1 VVQPLARGIPGLG
14 SLPNGASAGPASGL
28 DNTASLN
35 LIRKLGFAQAGHQ
48 HDGRSSWGVLTLGE
62 LSGMRGGQV
71 AGSPAGI
78 ARPGSGGSAA
88 GLSSQMHHDRR
99 RRAAG

>member
-48 HDGRSSWGVLTLGE
+48 HHGGLIMGCADPWGVERHEGRAGGR
-62 LSGMRGGQV
+62 LSGGDCPTWERRFRGGLIV
-71 AGSPAGI
+71 ADAP
-78 ARPGSGGSAA
+78 
-88 GLSSQMHHDRR
+88 
-99 RRAAG
+99 